1 MSSATHREPLFKHG
15 GLVLSPAVAELARL
29 GRIDVIDYFNRHIR
43 GDWGKATLLRG
54 IANEQALTGSGP
66 LMSVFM
72 IDVNKQL
79 LAITGEDRRV
89 TTLLLADEQE
99 DFKGAL
105 PK

>member
-1 MSSATHREPLFKHG
+1 MSSATHRQPLFKHG

-29 GRIDVIDYFNRHIR
+29 GRIDVIDYFNRHLR
-43 GDWGKATLLRG
+43 GDWGTATLVRG
-54 IANEQALTGSGP
+54 IANEQALRGIGP

-79 LAITGEDRRV
+79 LAITSENRSV
-89 TTLLLADEQE
+89 TTLLLAGEE
-99 DFKGAL
+99 ENFKAEL